1 MSALFK
7 IYSLAKVIHLLIRF
21 KKTKSSLRNTK
32 SNDINGNAKL
42 KIMQLQVKKIKHQ
55 IRNKLTIKSM

>member
-7 IYSLAKVIHLLIRF
+7 IYSLVKVIHLLIRF

-32 SNDINGNAKL
+32 NNDINGNAKL